1 MEIQALTLTWVA
13 SVTFTVTPMQ
23 NTHYCI
29 MQRANMQLRNIC
41 SGPMKMTHFVWCR
54 RSLWND
60 IAHSASP
67 VSTFSSVHL
76 AAKKGAHYHAENGS
90 PPPPLLLLPTK
101 MRGSDHGGS
110 VCVCVYTC
118 LHGFMCAWRVGGER
132 ECATGECAPAIL
144 LIGHSRPFVGSHA
157 QGGGLWKLW
166 LLPFTPPLP
175 KNDIITTL
183 FFNSVGNKQSTIE
196 RGVHLTDDM
205 TATHIHTTELIWE
218 QPDVNKACDT
228 LLHTG
233 EKNKEWKTV

>member
-90 PPPPLLLLPTK
+90 PPPPPFSSCQPKWGAVITEAAY
-101 MRGSDHGGS
+101 
-110 VCVCVYTC
+110 VCVCIRACMASCVRGEWEARGSAPLGNVHLQFFSLDT
-118 LHGFMCAWRVGGER
+118 VG
-132 ECATGECAPAIL
+132 L
-144 LIGHSRPFVGSHA
+144 LLGRMHRGGVCESYGSC
-157 QGGGLWKLW
+157 
-166 LLPFTPPLP
+166 PLP
-175 KNDIITTL
+175 PPSQRTTSSPHCSL
-183 FFNSVGNKQSTIE
+183 TQLGINSQQ
-196 RGVHLTDDM
+196 L
-205 TATHIHTTELIWE
+205 
-218 QPDVNKACDT
+218 
-228 LLHTG
+228 
-233 EKNKEWKTV
+233 KEGCI